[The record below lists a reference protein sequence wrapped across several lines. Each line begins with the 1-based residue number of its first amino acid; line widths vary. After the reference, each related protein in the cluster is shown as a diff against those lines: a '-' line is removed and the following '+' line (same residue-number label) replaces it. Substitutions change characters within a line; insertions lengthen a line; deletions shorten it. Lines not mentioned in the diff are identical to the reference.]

1 MLSEFMLD
9 PGYLNLNHGSFG
21 STPRPVISAQ
31 QSYVEQCEARPD
43 IWYRKEYKTLLAEA
57 REATAKLVG
66 ADPDNLVLLENAS
79 AAVNGI
85 FRSLSLE
92 PGDIFIYFSTA
103 YAMVKHTAG
112 FLSLDRGIK
121 IIEVPITLPI
131 GTAEESFVAPM
142 RDALAAL
149 SDDEKAR
156 VRMVTL
162 SHISSVPAFEEPV
175 KELADVIKASNPE
188 TLVLVDG
195 AHALGQIP
203 IDIGSLGDIDY
214 YLSNAHKWLFT
225 PKAAAFLWTRSDRI
239 EEYRPQPTVIS
250 SENNVLAGIEY
261 TARYAYT
268 GTKDFTSYI
277 AVKDAISYRKTL
289 GGEEA
294 IMEYTTGLARQA
306 GDLLVAK
313 WGTAR
318 LSDSSFEA
326 NLFNVILPTDDFAL
340 AQAMQ
345 EALLETDGIYM
356 LALQDAA
363 SGIVYTRLSSQVYLE
378 LGDFDAVGDK
388 VLAFLNKS

>member
-1 MLSEFMLD
+1 MVRDLLFLILLGLSLPPLSVAAMSSLSSNSSVPSFGHDMLSEFMLD

-250 SENNVLAGIEY
+250 SENNVLAGIE
-261 TARYAYT
+261 
-268 GTKDFTSYI
+268 
-277 AVKDAISYRKTL
+277 
-289 GGEEA
+289 
-294 IMEYTTGLARQA
+294 
-306 GDLLVAK
+306 
-313 WGTAR
+313 
-318 LSDSSFEA
+318 
-326 NLFNVILPTDDFAL
+326 
-340 AQAMQ
+340 
-345 EALLETDGIYM
+345 
-356 LALQDAA
+356 
-363 SGIVYTRLSSQVYLE
+363 
-378 LGDFDAVGDK
+378 
-388 VLAFLNKS
+388 